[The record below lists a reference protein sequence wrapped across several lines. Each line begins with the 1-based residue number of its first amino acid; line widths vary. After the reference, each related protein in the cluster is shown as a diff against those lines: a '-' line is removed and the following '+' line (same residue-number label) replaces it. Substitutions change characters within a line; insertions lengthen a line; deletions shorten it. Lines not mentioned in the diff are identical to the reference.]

1 MSAKLNVLVVALAA
15 AAGSSIAAEPVQPV
29 PAAPAP
35 AAAAPA
41 APAAY
46 PWVVPDV
53 DKLSNDKYGQMV
65 RMGRDL
71 VLKTSQFIGP
81 EVADPAKRFAG
92 NNLACTTCHLD
103 GGTKKDGNGFV
114 GTYVGYPSYKARE
127 DSVQTIEERI
137 NGCME
142 RSMNGR
148 RLPLESVEMK
158 AMTTYMRFMSTNVP
172 VGANVAGL
180 GLPKPGKFPDRPADP
195 VQGKQVYDQFCVACH
210 GPEGQ
215 GVRVGQ
221 AGDAQGYV
229 NPPLWGADSYNDG
242 AGMNRVIMAAR
253 FIRNNMPKGVTA
265 EAPVLTDE
273 QAFDV
278 AAFIN
283 SQPRPKK
290 AGLDADFPARINK
303 VVDAHF
309 PPYREGFTPEQHK
322 YGPFKPIIDAM
333 NKEVA
338 AAKKK

>member
-1 MSAKLNVLVVALAA
+1 MSAKLNALAVALVAA
-15 AAGSSIAAEPVQPV
+15 TGSSIAAEPAQPV
-29 PAAPAP
+29 PAAAAP
-35 AAAAPA
+35 AAAPA

-53 DKLSNDKYGQMV
+53 DKLPNDKYGQMV
-65 RMGRDL
+65 RKGRDL
-71 VLKTSQFIGP
+71 VLKTYQYIGP
-81 EVADPAKRFAG
+81 EVGDPAKRFAG
-92 NNLACTTCHLD
+92 NNFACATCHLD

-114 GTYVGYPSYKARE
+114 GTYIGYPGYKARE
-127 DSVQTIEERI
+127 NAVQTMEDRI
-137 NGCME
+137 NGCLE

-148 RLPLESVEMK
+148 ALPLDSVEMK
-158 AMTTYMRFMSTNVP
+158 AMMTYMHFMSSNVP

-180 GLPKPGKFPDRPADP
+180 GLPKPSKFPDRAADP

-265 EAPVLTDE
+265 DAPVLTEE

-278 AAFIN
+278 AAYIN
-283 SQPRPKK
+283 SQPRPTK
-290 AGLDADFPARINK
+290 ANLDVDFPARFNK
-303 VVDAHF
+303 PVDAHF

-322 YGPFKPIIDAM
+322 YGPFKPIIEAM
-333 NKEVA
+333 KKETA
-338 AAKKK
+338 AAKK